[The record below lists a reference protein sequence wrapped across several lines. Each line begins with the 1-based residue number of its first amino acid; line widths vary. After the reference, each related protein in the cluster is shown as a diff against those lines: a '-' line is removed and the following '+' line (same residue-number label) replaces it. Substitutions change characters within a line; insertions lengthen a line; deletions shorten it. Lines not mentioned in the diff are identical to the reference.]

1 MKRLIYLLLLIP
13 IFTCGCMPDKK
24 ELYSNSDCS
33 LINVQSGLSIDVFKI
48 DCTEGKY
55 RCFRVIHGVN
65 CLKIEE

>member
-1 MKRLIYLLLLIP
+1 MLKIVCLLFLISLV
-13 IFTCGCMPDKK
+13 TCGCMPEQK

-33 LINVQSGLSIDVFKI
+33 LINVQSGLSIDVLKF

-55 RCFRVIHGVN
+55 RCFRAIHGVS